1 MAEILD
7 VLRKEKKFVISDV
20 VSTNLGNFCSKV
32 LHEDQNNGDR
42 GYIVRSLY
50 FDTVDNR
57 DYEQKM
63 AGEEIRKKIRLRIY
77 NPNDQFAKL
86 EMKQKQNDNQRKRS
100 LTITREHAMR
110 LIDGDYSCL
119 LEYDQK
125 FALELYTTMTMQMYI
140 PRCVIEYNRRA
151 FILEENNTRLTFDS
165 NIRATE
171 ANVNIFDE
179 ELCLYPIYPMEKTVL
194 EVKYNNFLLSYIKD
208 IINPVDKI
216 ETSVSKYCLARSV
229 TLGGE

>member
-32 LHEDQNNGDR
+32 LHEDQNNGDK

-77 NPNDQFAKL
+77 SPNDQFAKL

-140 PRCVIEYNRRA
+140 PRCVIEYNRKA

-171 ANVNIFDE
+171 ANVNIFDD

-208 IINPVDKI
+208 IINPVDKT

>member
-32 LHEDQNNGDR
+32 LHEDQNNGDK

-50 FDTVDNR
+50 FDTVHNL
-57 DYEQKM
+57 DYEQKL
-63 AGEEIRKKIRLRIY
+63 AGEELRKKIRLRIY

-140 PRCVIEYNRRA
+140 PKCVIEYDRKA

>member
-20 VSTNLGNFCSKV
+20 VSTKLGNFCSKV

-140 PRCVIEYNRRA
+140 PRCVIEYNRKA

>member
-125 FALELYTTMTMQMYI
+125 FALELYTMMTMQMYI
-140 PRCVIEYNRRA
+140 PRCVIEYNRKA

>member
-140 PRCVIEYNRRA
+140 PRCVIEYNRKA

>member
-7 VLRKEKKFVISDV
+7 VLRKEKKFVLSDV
-20 VSTNLGNFCSKV
+20 IATNLGNFCCKV
-32 LHEDQNNGDR
+32 LHEDVNNGDK

-50 FDTVDNR
+50 FDTIYNQ

-77 NPNDQFAKL
+77 NPKDEFAKL
-86 EMKQKQNDNQRKRS
+86 EMKQKQTDNQRKRS
-100 LTITREHAMR
+100 LKITREHAKR

-125 FALELYTTMTMQMYI
+125 FAMELYTTMTMQMYVPKCI
-140 PRCVIEYNRRA
+140 IEYNRKA

-179 ELCLYPIYPMEKTVL
+179 NLCLYPIYPMEKTVL
-194 EVKYNNFLLSYIKD
+194 EVKYINFLLSYIKD

-216 ETSVSKYCLARSV
+216 ETSVSKYCIARTL

>member
-32 LHEDQNNGDR
+32 LHEDQNNGDK

-50 FDTVDNR
+50 FDTVFNT

-63 AGEEIRKKIRLRIY
+63 AGEELRKKIRLRIY

-100 LTITREHAMR
+100 LKITREHAMR

-140 PRCVIEYNRRA
+140 PKCVIEYDRKA